1 MKRVRRERGRERV
14 RDAVAW
20 FSVAMLAVVAGVFA
34 VYAIVTSVDGAGEA

>member
-1 MKRVRRERGRERV
+1 MKRVRRERGRE